1 MSVVFWYL
9 WYVVLFSILFWLDAW
24 CACVIVERQFYQMTR
39 FRLLLWL
46 RATYL
51 LVPWSSFIEYS
62 FCLEHAV
69 YFTVLGSL
77 EANAPVAA
85 KPSQNE
91 LHFVPWTSFILGR
104 N

>member
-1 MSVVFWYL
+1 MSLPSFIEY
-9 WYVVLFSILFWLDAW
+9 YGILFYVPSGITFGLPTYLEHA
-24 CACVIVERQFYQMTR
+24 RR
-39 FRLLLWL
+39 SLLLWL